1 METVVY
7 KHWMI
12 VQDLGFKEFES
23 AKRTISRVEVIR
35 MLKKDNMLNPKSS
48 TYKSFISLPS

>member
-23 AKRTISRVEVIR
+23 AKRTISRVEVIIL
-35 MLKKDNMLNPKSS
+35 LKKDQLLNPNSS
-48 TYKSFISLPS
+48 TNKSFMSLA